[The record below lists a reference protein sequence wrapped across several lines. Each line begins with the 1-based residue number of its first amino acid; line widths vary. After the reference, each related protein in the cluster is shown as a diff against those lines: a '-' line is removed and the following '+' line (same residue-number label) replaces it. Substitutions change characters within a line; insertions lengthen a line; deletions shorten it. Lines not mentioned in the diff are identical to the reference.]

1 MSARMDK
8 AVGRYVY
15 VTVDGVEYRVF
26 FEESGSGIPLLTQHT
41 AGCDG
46 RQYRHLLED
55 EEITRD
61 FRVITYDLPYHGR
74 SLPPTSV
81 RWWEQEYNLTQDFF
95 MKFVVALSKALECD
109 QPVYMGSSMG
119 GNLAAD
125 LALYYPD
132 EFRAVIGLEAGLYT
146 PGYYLDYWFHPRIGN
161 ESKPACM
168 YALTAPTAPEHGRR
182 ETVWVY
188 SQGAPPVFKGD
199 LNYYSV
205 EHDLRDKAKD
215 IDTSKVAVYVMNGEW
230 DFATSFEE
238 AQQLVD
244 EIPGARCV
252 NMTGVG
258 HFPMSE
264 DPQKFFEH
272 LKPVLAEI
280 RDRTGERA
288 AAEVAAERR
297 G

>member
-1 MSARMDK
+1 MPARMDN

-15 VTVDGVEYRVF
+15 VEVDDVEYRVF
-26 FEESGSGIPLLTQHT
+26 FEEAGSGIPLLTQHT

-55 EEITRD
+55 QEITDD

-74 SLPPTSV
+74 SLPPASV
-81 RWWEQEYNLTQDFF
+81 RWWEEEYILTQDFF
-95 MKFVVALSKALECD
+95 MKFVVALSGALDCER
-109 QPVYMGSSMG
+109 PVYMGSSMG

-125 LALYYPD
+125 LALHYP
-132 EFRAVIGLEAGLYT
+132 ERFRAVIGLEAGLYT
-146 PGYYLDYWFHPRIGN
+146 PGYMIDYWFHPEIGN

-168 YALTAPTAPEHGRR
+168 YALTAPTAPEVGRR

-205 EHDLRDKAKD
+205 EHDIRETAKD
-215 IDTSKVAVYVMNGEW
+215 IDTSQVAVYIMNGEY
-230 DFATSFEE
+230 DFATSFAE
-238 AQQLVD
+238 AKELANQ
-244 EIPGARCV
+244 IPGAKAV
-252 NMTGVG
+252 EMTGVG

-264 DPQKFFEH
+264 DPEQFFGF
-272 LKPVLAEI
+272 LKPVLREI
-280 RDRTGERA
+280 RDA
-288 AAEVAAERR
+288 
-297 G
+297 